1 MNLNFK
7 WQRNSIDIF
16 PKKMYKWPTVTWKD
30 AQQALLIIREMQI
43 KTKMRYDLTSVRIG
57 TIKITDKWGCGER
70 ESTIGRNANQ
80 YSHYGKHYE
89 GFSKNLKQLEN
100 ERAIPLLV
108 TYLKEIKSL
117 YQRGI
122 CTPMFP
128 VALLT
133 IAKTWRQVSI
143 DKWMDNMC
151 PSTHMCTENVTK
163 PWKGR
168 KSCPLWC
175 HGFKFYFTWFWYSSL
190 SFCCICSVSLY
201 QFIVFN
207 LFWSLT
213 F

>member
-89 GFSKNLKQLEN
+89 GFSKNLKTSNPTFGYISEGN
-100 ERAIPLLV
+100 KV
-108 TYLKEIKSL
+108 TISKIYWH
-117 YQRGI
+117 
-122 CTPMFP
+122 PMFLE
-128 VALLT
+128 VWFT
-133 IAKTWRQVSI
+133 KAKSRKI
-143 DKWMDNMC
+143 
-151 PSTHMCTENVTK
+151 PSV
-163 PWKGR
+163 
-168 KSCPLWC
+168 
-175 HGFKFYFTWFWYSSL
+175 
-190 SFCCICSVSLY
+190 
-201 QFIVFN
+201 Q
-207 LFWSLT
+207 
-213 F
+213 